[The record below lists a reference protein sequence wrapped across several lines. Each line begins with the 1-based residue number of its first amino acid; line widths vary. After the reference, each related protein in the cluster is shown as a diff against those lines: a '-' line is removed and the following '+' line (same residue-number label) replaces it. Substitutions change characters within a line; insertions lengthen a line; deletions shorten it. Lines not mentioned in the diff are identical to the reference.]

1 MDAVLNYFMLNWATL
16 LILIAFA
23 IVLRVTVF
31 LDKTA
36 KTRMYVLISMVLLLS
51 VVVFIEFYL
60 ADKNIYLDV
69 RTVFMAIRYSATPLI
84 IAMILHALVKRSRW
98 WVFMPALALAV
109 VNFIS
114 IPTGIVF
121 SLNEAGNLI
130 RGPLGY
136 LPYIAVALYSAVLIV
151 LLLLQC
157 NKQAAEII
165 PIIFLGFAL
174 LSGLVLPFIF
184 KEDYSKIFA
193 VTIAVALF
201 VYYVFEILQLTKKDA
216 LTGLLNRQAYYAYI
230 KEYDKEITAFITID
244 MNGLK
249 TINDTGGHDA
259 GDIALTTLG
268 YCFFTAANYKQF
280 VYRIGGD
287 EFAIVCRKTTKEEL
301 ERLIQRINDNVA
313 KTRYTCSIGYSLN
326 EDGSKTIDQ
335 MIKESDEMMY
345 QDKAD
350 YYARNNLNRRRQ

>member
-1 MDAVLNYFMLNWATL
+1 MIF
-16 LILIAFA
+16 
-23 IVLRVTVF
+23 
-31 LDKTA
+31 
-36 KTRMYVLISMVLLLS
+36 LLS
-51 VVVFIEFYL
+51 IVVFVEFYL
-60 ADKNIYLDV
+60 AEKNIYPAV
-69 RTVFMAIRYSATPLI
+69 RTVFMAIRYSSTPLI
-84 IAMILHALVKRSRW
+84 IGMILYALVKRSRW
-98 WVFMPALALAV
+98 WAFIPAVAFAI

-114 IPTGIVF
+114 IPTGVVF
-121 SLNEAGNLI
+121 SLNDVGELV

-136 LPYIAVALYSAVLIV
+136 LPYVAVGLYSAALIV
-151 LLLLQC
+151 LLFLQC

-165 PIIFLGFAL
+165 PITFLAVAL

-184 KEDYSKIFA
+184 KQDYSKVFV

-230 KEYDKEITAFITID
+230 KEYSKEITAFITID

-259 GDIALTTLG
+259 GDIALRTLG
-268 YCFFTAANYKQF
+268 YCFFRAAKLRQF

-287 EFAIVCRKTTKEEL
+287 EFAIVCRKTNKEEL
-301 ERLIQRINDNVA
+301 EQLVSRIKENVA

-326 EDGSKTIDQ
+326 EDGNKHIDQ

-350 YYARNNLNRRRQ
+350 YYARNNLTRRRQ

>member
-1 MDAVLNYFMLNWATL
+1 MEPVVSYLLQNWATI
-16 LILIAFA
+16 LILLAFA
-23 IVLRVTVF
+23 IVLRITVF
-31 LDKTA
+31 LDKKA
-36 KTRMYVLISMVLLLS
+36 KRRMYVLISMVLLLS
-51 VVVFIEFYL
+51 IVVFVEFYL
-60 ADKNIYLDV
+60 ADKNIYPDV
-69 RTVFMAIRYSATPLI
+69 RTVFMAIRYSSTPLI
-84 IAMILHALVKRSRW
+84 IGMILYALVKRSRW
-98 WVFMPALALAV
+98 WAFLPAVAFAV
-109 VNFIS
+109 LNFIS

-121 SLNEAGNLI
+121 SLGETGNLI

-136 LPYIAVALYSAVLIV
+136 LPYIAVGLYSAALIV

-184 KEDYSKIFA
+184 KQDYSKVFV

-230 KEYDKEITAFITID
+230 KDYNKEITAFITID

-268 YCFFTAANYKQF
+268 YCFFKAVNYRQF

-287 EFAIVCRKTTKEEL
+287 EFAIVCRKTNKEEL
-301 ERLIQRINDNVA
+301 EQLIQRINDNVA

-326 EDGSKTIDQ
+326 EDGSKTIEQ

-350 YYARNNLNRRRQ
+350 YYAKNNLKRRY

>member
-1 MDAVLNYFMLNWATL
+1 MEAVISYLLQNWATILVL
-16 LILIAFA
+16 LAFA
-23 IVLRVTVF
+23 IVLRITVF
-31 LDKTA
+31 LEK
-36 KTRMYVLISMVLLLS
+36 KVKIRLYVLIGMIFLLS
-51 VVVFIEFYL
+51 IVVFVEFYL
-60 ADKNIYLDV
+60 AEKNIYPAV
-69 RTVFMAIRYSATPLI
+69 RTVFMAIRYSSTPLI
-84 IAMILHALVKRSRW
+84 IGMILYALVKRSRW
-98 WVFMPALALAV
+98 WAFIPALVFAI

-121 SLNEAGNLI
+121 SLNDAGELV

-136 LPYIAVALYSAVLIV
+136 LPYVAVGLYSAALIV
-151 LLLLQC
+151 LLFLQC

-165 PIIFLGFAL
+165 PITFLAVAL

-184 KEDYSKIFA
+184 KQDYSKVFV

-230 KEYDKEITAFITID
+230 KEYSKEITAFITID

-259 GDIALTTLG
+259 GDIALRTLG
-268 YCFFTAANYKQF
+268 YCFFRAAKLRQF

-287 EFAIVCRKTTKEEL
+287 EFAIVCRKTNKEEL
-301 ERLIQRINDNVA
+301 EQLVSRIKENVA

-326 EDGSKTIDQ
+326 EDGNKHIDQ

-350 YYARNNLNRRRQ
+350 YYARNNLTRRRQ